1 MREIQISGL
10 NNRLAP
16 VIKAIK
22 AEKGITGRITQTD
35 AVLYCIAVA
44 EKALKVVAKL
54 TPSNANPDG
63 AAHLPA
69 KRTATANRARDGDGV

>member
-10 NNRLAP
+10 SNRLAP

-35 AVLYCIAVA
+35 AVLNCIAVA
-44 EKALKVVAKL
+44 EKALKVVAK
-54 TPSNANPDG
+54 
-63 AAHLPA
+63 
-69 KRTATANRARDGDGV
+69 

>member
-10 NNRLAP
+10 NSRLAP

-35 AVLYCIAVA
+35 AVLRCVEIA
-44 EKALKVVAKL
+44 EKHYKVVAK
-54 TPSNANPDG
+54 
-63 AAHLPA
+63 
-69 KRTATANRARDGDGV
+69 

>member
-44 EKALKVVAKL
+44 EKVLKVVAK
-54 TPSNANPDG
+54 
-63 AAHLPA
+63 
-69 KRTATANRARDGDGV
+69 